1 MNNNLRIFDNPEEIA
16 YKISNELMESVEQKP
31 DNFFLAISGGNTPN
45 VLFKCLVNSPFKE
58 NIAWNKIHFFWCDER
73 CVPPGNSQSNYGTA
87 NQTLLSLVPVP
98 GQNIHR
104 IHGEAEPQA
113 EVIRYANEIE
123 HTLPFD
129 NNDLPQFDWVLLGMG
144 EDGHTAS
151 LFPGKNFLFLYSNIA
166 GVAQHPAS
174 GQKRISLTKNVLSNA
189 KRITFMVTG
198 REKAK
203 VLSEIIKE
211 LPSSK
216 NYPAAEI
223 KPLDGK
229 LDWMVDKESAFYL

>member
-1 MNNNLRIFDNPEEIA
+1 MNKNIRIYDKPEEIA
-16 YKISNELMESVEQKP
+16 FELSKELMESVKQKP
-31 DNFFLAISGGNTPN
+31 DNFFIAISGGHTPN
-45 VLFKCLVNSPFKE
+45 VLFKQLANPPFNE
-58 NIAWNKIHFFWCDER
+58 TIAWEKIHFFWCDER
-73 CVPPGNSQSNYGTA
+73 CVPPGDSQSNYGTA
-87 NQTLLSLVPVP
+87 NDNLFSHVSIP

-104 IHGEAEPQA
+104 IHGESEPRA

-123 HTLPFD
+123 HTLPF
-129 NNDLPQFDWVLLGMG
+129 NNSDLPKFDWILLGMG

-166 GVAQHPAS
+166 GAAQHPQS
-174 GQKRISLTKNVLSNA
+174 GQKRISLTKDVLCNA
-189 KRITFMVTG
+189 NRITFMVTG

-203 VLSEIIKE
+203 ILSEIIKE

-223 KPLDGK
+223 RPLAGK
-229 LDWMVDKESAFYL
+229 LDWMIDKEAAFYL